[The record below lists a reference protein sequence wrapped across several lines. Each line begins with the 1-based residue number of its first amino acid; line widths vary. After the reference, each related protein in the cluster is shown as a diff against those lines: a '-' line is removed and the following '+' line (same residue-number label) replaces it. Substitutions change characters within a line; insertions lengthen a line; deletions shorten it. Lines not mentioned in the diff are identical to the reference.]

1 MPKLYI
7 SEFAQVADQSYV
19 SGPAPTVGLPE
30 AASQVVTFATSTAS
44 AAFGATTRLVR
55 IQADADCHIKVG
67 SDPAATTSDMPL
79 VAGAPEYFG
88 VTPGQKIA
96 AIQAA

>member
-1 MPKLYI
+1 MPTLYI
-7 SEFAQVADQSYV
+7 TEFKEMPNNRDIKNFPQAAMLPALTTQAV
-19 SGPAPTVGLPE
+19 SFT
-30 AASQVVTFATSTAS
+30 TSTAS
-44 AAFGATTRLVR
+44 AAFGVDTRFVR
-55 IQADADCHIKVG
+55 IQADADCHIKG
-67 SDPAATTSDMPL
+67 GTDPTATTSDLPL